1 MSTDSQQIIKI
12 GIKHGINSV
21 DLRPENIS
29 KSNTSSYK
37 SAIYEINKY
46 EKKHSKVDAIIL
58 LQPTTPF
65 RSIVTFRK
73 LLKIFLKDPNK
84 PLISIKKINLMS
96 DRLLQKRK
104 GFVYSFI
111 SNKKPSDLYIPSG
124 AFFLITKKILFK
136 NKSFTSNKMNFYEI
150 KNTKE
155 NIDID
160 TYDDLN
166 IAKKFA

>member
-1 MSTDSQQIIKI
+1 MT
-12 GIKHGINSV
+12 GY
-21 DLRPENIS
+21 
-29 KSNTSSYK
+29 YK
-37 SAIYEINKY
+37 KERALFVHSLAI
-46 EKKHSKVDAIIL
+46 
-58 LQPTTPF
+58 
-65 RSIVTFRK
+65 
-73 LLKIFLKDPNK
+73 
-84 PLISIKKINLMS
+84 
-96 DRLLQKRK
+96 
-104 GFVYSFI
+104 
-111 SNKKPSDLYIPSG
+111 KKPSDLYIPSG